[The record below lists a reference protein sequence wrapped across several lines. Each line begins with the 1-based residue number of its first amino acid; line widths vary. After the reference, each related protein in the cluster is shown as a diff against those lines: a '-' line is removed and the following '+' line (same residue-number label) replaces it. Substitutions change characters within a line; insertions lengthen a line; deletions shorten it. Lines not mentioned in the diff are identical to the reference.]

1 MRKFLKLIDE
11 NRPGSN
17 SQYVISIKGPAEFED
32 IIVSGDEYTFDL
44 HQKIKAIVEGRADVV
59 VHEEDQ
65 EIKSGPGVYDVD
77 AEVGKLASKAKSG
90 VAGMAGKAIGTSAQK
105 AKAAM
110 KERENVAKDAIKV
123 YKKDTQALK
132 QAVQNK

>member
-17 SQYVISIKGPAEFED
+17 SQYVISINGPAEFED

-59 VHEEDQ
+59 VHEDNEMLDREFQDKAQTEPEYANAIKDRDKALDRKLMDYKKETQ
-65 EIKSGPGVYDVD
+65 EIEMS
-77 AEVGKLASKAKSG
+77 
-90 VAGMAGKAIGTSAQK
+90 
-105 AKAAM
+105 
-110 KERENVAKDAIKV
+110 
-123 YKKDTQALK
+123 
-132 QAVQNK
+132 